1 MKPENILSQLNIFGQ
16 CKQYGISFWQCPQ
29 FLFLIMGLINI
40 ASSLTA
46 WSIGNKFIDS
56 PEAVILIVLSVTVI
70 LFIIAFIIVQS
81 FDKLA
86 QANRMKSEFISIVSH
101 QLRSPLTNLK
111 WALDFLTSGNG
122 GMISEEKKVE
132 YYKTLS
138 ENAERMGELIDNL
151 LIVSRMEQ
159 GKIVLKKEMISLE
172 ELIRGLIHDF
182 QPFATASNVKIKF
195 KAEDKMPK
203 IFADPYQVKLLVD
216 NLLNNAIR
224 YTKNGGM
231 VEIGLSSR
239 KEKLF
244 FEIKDSGVGIPKEDQ
259 KYIFQKFFRAG
270 NALKQQTQGSGL
282 GLYIAKSVVASS
294 GGKINFKSEEGKGST
309 FWFTLPIK

>member
-1 MKPENILSQLNIFGQ
+1 MKPENILSQLNIFNQ

-138 ENAERMGELIDNL
+138 ENAERMGELIDN
-151 LIVSRMEQ
+151 
-159 GKIVLKKEMISLE
+159 
-172 ELIRGLIHDF
+172 
-182 QPFATASNVKIKF
+182 
-195 KAEDKMPK
+195 
-203 IFADPYQVKLLVD
+203 
-216 NLLNNAIR
+216 
-224 YTKNGGM
+224 
-231 VEIGLSSR
+231 
-239 KEKLF
+239 
-244 FEIKDSGVGIPKEDQ
+244 
-259 KYIFQKFFRAG
+259 
-270 NALKQQTQGSGL
+270 
-282 GLYIAKSVVASS
+282 
-294 GGKINFKSEEGKGST
+294 
-309 FWFTLPIK
+309 